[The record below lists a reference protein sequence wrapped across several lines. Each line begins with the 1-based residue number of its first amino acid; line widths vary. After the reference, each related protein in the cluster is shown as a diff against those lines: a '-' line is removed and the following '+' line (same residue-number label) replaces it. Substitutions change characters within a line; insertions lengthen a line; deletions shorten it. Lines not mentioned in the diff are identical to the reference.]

1 MNIIRG
7 NPVCVKPD
15 CTEDNP
21 CFRCKVLSISIAA
34 AATPNRRP
42 GIADKDAQES
52 QLSKDLPAYKRLRND
67 GLQPKNIDGSA
78 ELEKRVGSQFDIDL
92 GRYVPKSE
100 MPRVLEGQ
108 QWCRENGIGA

>member
-1 MNIIRG
+1 MNHRQTH
-7 NPVCVKPD
+7 PVEVDGCYA
-15 CTEDNP
+15 
-21 CFRCKVLSISIAA
+21 CKVLSISISA

-42 GIADKDAQES
+42 GVTGKDAQES
-52 QLSKDLPAYKRLRND
+52 RLSKDLPAYKRLRRD
-67 GLQPKNIDGSA
+67 GLQPRNIDGSA

-100 MPRVLEGQ
+100 MSRVLEGQ